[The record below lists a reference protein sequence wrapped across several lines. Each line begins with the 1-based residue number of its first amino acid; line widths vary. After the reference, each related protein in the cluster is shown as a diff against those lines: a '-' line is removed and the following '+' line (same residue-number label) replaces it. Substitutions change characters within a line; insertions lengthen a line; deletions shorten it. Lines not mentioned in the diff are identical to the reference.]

1 MQQAAPFSHDQGCA
15 NSPFRDAT
23 KKYIADYN
31 TAREAHVHD
40 DVKSCG
46 SETDAIFPFPGEAA
60 GHKNGPMLHRKVMWQ
75 DQPTPHDTNPLNRLT
90 YRKQAENLSV
100 GNTKSYGSWPLL
112 VIG

>member
-60 GHKNGPMLHRKVMWQ
+60 GHKNGPMLHRKVMRQ
-75 DQPTPHDTNPLNRLT
+75 NSPNATECQPTE
-90 YRKQAENLSV
+90 QAALQQVAANLS
-100 GNTKSYGSWPLL
+100 
-112 VIG
+112 